1 MGCSNSH
8 ETGAVSRAPQRV
20 HVNVE
25 PSTDGVHDNN
35 VEGRET
41 VNAAKLLVDET
52 MTISDDPKDDK
63 GETEDTNETA
73 AKSSDLHRSD
83 AGTTYNPVVDGKVSS
98 EDRDDAGKVSSDDA
112 GKVSSDDRDDAASQ
126 EHFEHAV
133 RSACLLL
140 RPEALL
146 ECANRNVYKLV
157 LHRSL
162 PHHIALRDLLRKL
175 PNLQVSI
182 Q

>member
-1 MGCSNSH
+1 MGCASSH
-8 ETGAVSRAPQRV
+8 ETGAISPTPHRV
-20 HVNVE
+20 DDNVE
-25 PSTDGVHDNN
+25 PSTDAIHDDK
-35 VEGRET
+35 VEDTKT
-41 VNAAKLLVDET
+41 VNANTA
-52 MTISDDPKDDK
+52 DDPKDDI
-63 GETEDTNETA
+63 GEMGHTSETA
-73 AKSSDLHRSD
+73 ETSSNLDRPND
-83 AGTTYNPVVDGKVSS
+83 GTKYNSVVSS
-98 EDRDDAGKVSSDDA
+98 EDRDD
-112 GKVSSDDRDDAASQ
+112 ASQ

-162 PHHIALRDLLRKL
+162 PHHTGLRDLLRKL
-175 PNLQVSI
+175 PNLQVGKVKVNSSPR

>member
-25 PSTDGVHDNN
+25 PSTDAVHDNK
-35 VEGRET
+35 VGGRET

-52 MTISDDPKDDK
+52 MTMSDDPKDDK

-98 EDRDDAGKVSSDDA
+98 EH
-112 GKVSSDDRDDAASQ
+112 RDDAASQ
-126 EHFEHAV
+126 EHVEHAV
-133 RSACLLL
+133 KSACLLL